1 MPYAYTIKRCYYY
14 KTFWLSLVRRSE
26 VKWKNEINAKK
37 RSAADAKL
45 NAARAVKCTL
55 EVERKLAEVKEELVE
70 VTHQLEME
78 KARGQGLIERA
89 ERAEEALQAERI
101 YSRQEVKGEL
111 VQVNHQLEM
120 EKTRG
125 QRLIEHAERAEE
137 ALQADRVY
145 SRQGRTVLY
154 L

>member
-1 MPYAYTIKRCYYY
+1 M
-14 KTFWLSLVRRSE
+14 RRSE
-26 VKWKNEINAKK
+26 VKWKNEIDAKK
-37 RSAADAKL
+37 RSVADAKL

-78 KARGQGLIERA
+78 KIRRQGLIERA

-111 VQVNHQLEM
+111 VDVTHQLEM
-120 EKTRG
+120 EKTRRQG
-125 QRLIEHAERAEE
+125 LIERAERAEK
-137 ALQADRVY
+137 ALQAERDY
-145 SRQGRTVLY
+145 SRQGRTEL
-154 L
+154 